1 MSIKLKRITA
11 IAILLIVLASLYAYF
26 TMPIY
31 VRDFNMPEIP
41 KQLSMDKKLSS
52 EQVRSDREKVIKSVE
67 NVHPFFLLQDVMNA
81 YQQEKEKYIQ
91 STSGEMTVGEF
102 ALATGDYLSFFE
114 DGHTKISWNE
124 NAYLKIPWDFH
135 DGKLYLRKD
144 GTRSDIYAVSV
155 GGQHISHIL
164 EQVEKLCPVENEM
177 TKQTKFADYAA
188 GRNLLLSAGVIF
200 SNEKVLI
207 MFSDGVERRFSF
219 HVQPRQSTG
228 TKKEGVNTCFIDD
241 NIFVIDFNSCI
252 DDEELHTLAEKL
264 AKAVESGISKV
275 IIDVR
280 GNGGGNSAACK
291 RLLEAMG
298 MESPEYGGILR
309 FSEEAA
315 NQNGYLRK
323 EGSIKTK
330 GTFEGKSN
338 PNIDLV
344 VLCDKYTYSSANMLL
359 VWVRDGG
366 LGTIIGEPSSG
377 VPSHYGDIIYFVLDN
392 SKLYGSI
399 SHKMFIRP
407 DETNQERV
415 LQPDI
420 VTEPDEALDAA
431 MEYLKRMD

>member
-1 MSIKLKRITA
+1 MSIKLKRMTA

-67 NVHPFFLLQDVMNA
+67 NVHPFFLLQDDMNA

-91 STSGEMTVGEF
+91 STSDEMTVAEF
-102 ALATGDYLSFFE
+102 ALETGDYLSFFE
-114 DGHTKISWNE
+114 DGHTRISWNE
-124 NAYLKIPWDFH
+124 SAYLKIPWDFH

-188 GRNLLLSAGVIF
+188 GRNLLLSAGVTF

-219 HVQPRQSTG
+219 HVQPRQSVDT
-228 TKKEGVNTCFIDD
+228 TKKDINTCFLNG
-241 NIFVIDFNSCI
+241 NIFVVDFNSCI
-252 DDEELHTLAEKL
+252 DDEELLAI
-264 AKAVESGISKV
+264 VELLKKSIENGISKV

-280 GNGGGNSAACK
+280 GNGGGNSVACE
-291 RLLEAMG
+291 RLLNAMD
-298 MESPEYGGILR
+298 MEVPEYDMVIR

-315 NQNGYLRK
+315 KQNGYLRK
-323 EGSIKTK
+323 TGSIKINGSDK
-330 GTFEGKSN
+330 GADN

-344 VLCDKYTYSSANMLL
+344 VLCDKDTYSSANMLL
-359 VWVRDGG
+359 VWVRDGE

-377 VPSHYGDIIYFVLDN
+377 VPSHYGDIIYFVLEN

-399 SHKMFIRP
+399 SHKKFTRP
-407 DETNQERV
+407 DKSNQERV

-420 VTEPDEALDAA
+420 VTEPDEALEAA
-431 MEYLKRMD
+431 VEYLKSLE